1 MLHRRYAAIALRVG
15 SAALVLTMASTP
27 AAFARGGHD
36 ARDGHERSKGFFD
49 GDDERSIPDCG
60 RHDDDWDDDRHGGH
74 GGRDRGDRLFCP
86 NKQVLVR
93 TDEKL
98 CPEKPN
104 RPAVVRKRVCCR
116 HGSMTWCR
124 PFRPCPPRSRS

>member
-1 MLHRRYAAIALRVG
+1 MLHRVFAGGMLRVAA
-15 SAALVLTMASTP
+15 AALLLSLATVPS
-27 AAFARGGHD
+27 AFAKGGSDKGNDEDRRSIPDCSRHD
-36 ARDGHERSKGFFD
+36 GD
-49 GDDERSIPDCG
+49 GDDERS
-60 RHDDDWDDDRHGGH
+60 
-74 GGRDRGDRLFCP
+74 DRGDRLFCP

-98 CPEKPN
+98 CPEKPG

-116 HGSMTWCR
+116 HGSITNCH